1 MCNESLE
8 NIYQNTMQ
16 DNEQCKEV
24 DINKEKIYFVELN
37 NSESVNVY
45 YNATKQNI
53 SLLNRTSRTV
63 PNILKS
69 NSRLHR
75 IFKTDAAKSD
85 CFFDGIADT
94 KQVLVVASEHTMSGN
109 TFAKEIKHKKVSRRR
124 KQKLNYVNT
133 YHEPNWNIFSFVD
146 KEKEMLDKN
155 ISMSTELKNCTQEK
169 ELKHHTNK
177 QDKKQGISVLKND
190 QERSSMSDH
199 TLTDFTSECQI
210 FSSFEEIDSN
220 NLQES
225 IDFSSNEIFNKFNYE
240 FYNGNNL
247 DCCTKYIEN
256 SDNTYNSFNTKYD
269 SNYIK
274 EYDINDNKIDTSEAL
289 SYWSLTDN
297 EQGEID
303 VSIKRSIIA
312 SEYWNADLSNKKS
325 KCSSNSCCDHC
336 LEDCVSNWIA
346 TSGASMFRKDRLLTE
361 TFNDD
366 SQVNWNNSDL
376 HISNGTYL
384 TDNEDN
390 TRTLSPVTEIENSLQ
405 VTDDINPALTKFLN
419 YSNEKGIKG
428 EIFKEKTDT
437 EIQEENNVLVKNL
450 CVKNNKSKN
459 IKKRNEFQCLS
470 CSLTFSSARTMAMHQ
485 AGAHGGMYIILC
497 ESCGRLFNRKY
508 NFNRHFIHCGRTK
521 EPFKC
526 DMCFRKYRHKSS
538 LVHHLKKVHDVRYAC
553 SKKFTCTVC
562 QKVYSKFGSFQNH
575 VKSHRNA
582 Q

>member
-1 MCNESLE
+1 
-8 NIYQNTMQ
+8 
-16 DNEQCKEV
+16 
-24 DINKEKIYFVELN
+24 
-37 NSESVNVY
+37 
-45 YNATKQNI
+45 
-53 SLLNRTSRTV
+53 
-63 PNILKS
+63 
-69 NSRLHR
+69 
-75 IFKTDAAKSD
+75 
-85 CFFDGIADT
+85 
-94 KQVLVVASEHTMSGN
+94 
-109 TFAKEIKHKKVSRRR
+109 
-124 KQKLNYVNT
+124 
-133 YHEPNWNIFSFVD
+133 
-146 KEKEMLDKN
+146 MLDKN

-220 NLQES
+220 NLQDS

-240 FYNGNNL
+240 FYDSNNL

-269 SNYIK
+269 DSNYIK

-289 SYWSLTDN
+289 TYWSLTDN

-312 SEYWNADLSNKKS
+312 SEYWNADLGNKKS

-384 TDNEDN
+384 TDNEDS

-428 EIFKEKTDT
+428 EIFKEETYT
-437 EIQEENNVLVKNL
+437 EIQKENNVLVKNL

-485 AGAHGGMYIILC
+485 AGAHGGI
-497 ESCGRLFNRKY
+497 SFTVGARK
-508 NFNRHFIHCGRTK
+508 NLISVTCALGNIGT
-521 EPFKC
+521 
-526 DMCFRKYRHKSS
+526 S
-538 LVHHLKKVHDVRYAC
+538 HL
-553 SKKFTCTVC
+553 
-562 QKVYSKFGSFQNH
+562 
-575 VKSHRNA
+575 
-582 Q
+582 

>member
-24 DINKEKIYFVELN
+24 NINKEKIYFVELN
-37 NSESVNVY
+37 NSESINVY
-45 YNATKQNI
+45 YNTNTKQDI
-53 SLLNRTSRTV
+53 SILNRTSRTV

-75 IFKTDAAKSD
+75 IFKTAAAKSN
-85 CFFDGIADT
+85 CFFEGITDT
-94 KQVLVVASEHTMSGN
+94 KQVLVVASEPTMSGN

-155 ISMSTELKNCTQEK
+155 ISMSTELESCTQEK
-169 ELKHHTNK
+169 ELKHRTNK
-177 QDKKQGISVLKND
+177 QDKKQRMSVLKND

-210 FSSFEEIDSN
+210 FSSIEEIDSN
-220 NLQES
+220 NLQDS

-240 FYNGNNL
+240 FYDSNNL
-247 DCCTKYIEN
+247 GCCTKYIEN

-289 SYWSLTDN
+289 TYWSST

-303 VSIKRSIIA
+303 VSIKRSIMA
-312 SEYWNADLSNKKS
+312 PEYWNADLNNKKS
-325 KCSSNSCCDHC
+325 KCSSSNSCCDHC

-366 SQVNWNNSDL
+366 SQVNCNHSDL
-376 HISNGTYL
+376 HIS
-384 TDNEDN
+384 
-390 TRTLSPVTEIENSLQ
+390 
-405 VTDDINPALTKFLN
+405 DDINPALTKFLS
-419 YSNEKGIKG
+419 YSNEKGVKG
-428 EIFKEKTDT
+428 KIFKK
-437 EIQEENNVLVKNL
+437 IQEENVPVKNL
-450 CVKNNKSKN
+450 RVKNNKSKN

-470 CSLTFSSARTMAMHQ
+470 CSLTFSNARTMAMHQ

-508 NFNRHFIHCGRTK
+508 HFNRHFIHCGRTK

-538 LVHHLKKVHDVRYAC
+538 LVHHLKEAHEVRYAR
-553 SKKFTCTVC
+553 SKKFTCSVC
-562 QKVYSKFGSFQNH
+562 QKIYSKFGAFQNH